1 MDFQTVLFDVTDGI
15 ATLTLNRPDVLNGL
29 NNQLITDIRAALK
42 LTEHTQDARVLII
55 TGAGR
60 AFCSGADLAGKE
72 ITDQI
77 EQTHLTIGDLIAE
90 SMAEYFNALVL
101 DIVRLRKPVISAVN
115 GTAAGG
121 GVGLA
126 LAGDIVIA
134 AKSASFIQV
143 FGPQLGII
151 PDMGSTW
158 FLPRLIGHARSMG
171 LALLG
176 EKLSA
181 QKAAEWGLILKCVE
195 DDALMDE
202 AQMIAR
208 KLADSPPKV
217 FAYMKHAFGESLGNS
232 LPEQLEL
239 EKETQRVLCNT
250 EDFFEGVTAFIAKR
264 KPNFKGK

>member
-1 MDFQTVLFDVTDGI
+1 MDFKTVLFDVTDGI
-15 ATLTLNRPDVLNGL
+15 ATLTLNRPEVLNGL

-42 LTEHTQDARVLII
+42 LAEHTRDARALIL

-60 AFCSGADLAGKE
+60 GFCSGADLADKE
-72 ITDQI
+72 ISGRI
-77 EQTHLTIGDLIAE
+77 GQTHLTVGDLVAE
-90 SMAEYFNALVL
+90 SMEDYFNPLVL

-158 FLPRLIGHARSMG
+158 FLPRLIGRARSMG

-176 EKLSA
+176 DRLSA
-181 QKAAEWGLILKCVE
+181 EKASEWGLIFKCVE

-202 AQMIAR
+202 AQMIAG
-208 KLADSPPKV
+208 KLADAPPKV
-217 FAYMKHAFGESLGNS
+217 FAYMKQAFNASYGNS

-239 EKETQRVLCNT
+239 EKEVQRILCNT
-250 EDFFEGVTAFIAKR
+250 EDFFEGVTAFISKR
-264 KPNFKGK
+264 KPDFKGK

>member
-1 MDFQTVLFDVTDGI
+1 MNFETVLFEISDGI

-29 NNQLITDIRAALK
+29 NHQLMTDIRAALK
-42 LTEHTQDARVLII
+42 LVEHTRDARVLIL

-60 AFCSGADLAGKE
+60 AFCSGADLANQE
-72 ITDQI
+72 ISGRI
-77 EQTHLTIGDLIAE
+77 GQTHVTVGDLVAE
-90 SMAEYFNALVL
+90 SMAEYFNPLVL

-134 AKSASFIQV
+134 AKSATFIQV

-176 EKLSA
+176 DELSA
-181 QKAAEWGLILKCVE
+181 QKASEWGLIFQCVE
-195 DDALMDE
+195 DDVLMEE
-202 AQMIAR
+202 ARTIAR
-208 KLADSPPKV
+208 KLADAPPKV
-217 FAYMKHAFGESLGNS
+217 FAYMKQAFHASYGNS

-239 EKETQRVLCNT
+239 EKEIQRTLCNT
-250 EDFFEGVTAFIAKR
+250 DDFLEGVAAFLAKR
-264 KPNFKGK
+264 KPDFNGK

>member
-1 MDFQTVLFDVTDGI
+1 MDFETVLFDVADGV

-29 NNQLITDIRAALK
+29 NPRLMTDIRAALK
-42 LTEHTQDARVLII
+42 RAEHTRDARALIL

-60 AFCSGADLAGKE
+60 AFCSGADLADRE
-72 ITDQI
+72 IADGAGH
-77 EQTHLTIGDLIAE
+77 THLRLGDLIAE
-90 SMAEYFNALVL
+90 GMAEYFNPLIL
-101 DIVRLRKPVISAVN
+101 DIVRLRKPVICAVN

-134 AKSASFIQV
+134 AESASFLQV
-143 FGPQLGII
+143 FVPQLGII

-176 EKLSA
+176 DKLPA
-181 QKAAEWGLILKCVE
+181 RKAEEWGLIFKCVE

-202 AQMIAR
+202 ARLIAG
-208 KLADSPPKV
+208 KLAAASPNV
-217 FAYMKHAFGESLGNS
+217 FAFVKQAFRASYGNS

-239 EKETQRVLCNT
+239 EKETQRTLCST
-250 EDFFEGVTAFIAKR
+250 EDFMEGVTAFIAKR
-264 KPNFKGK
+264 KPDFKGR